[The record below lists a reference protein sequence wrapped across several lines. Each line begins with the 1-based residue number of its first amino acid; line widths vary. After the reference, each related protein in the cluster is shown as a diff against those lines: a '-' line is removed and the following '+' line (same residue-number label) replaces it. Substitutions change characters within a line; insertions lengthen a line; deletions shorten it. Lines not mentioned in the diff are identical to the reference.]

1 MGECGILIVNPGICW
16 GSIAYLLLALVSAG
30 VYGIPITNHDI
41 CWGSVVYLL
50 LNMVSGGGVLYIY
63 C

>member
-1 MGECGILIVNPGICW
+1 MGEYGIPIVNPGICW

-30 VYGIPITNHDI
+30 VYGIPITNHGI